1 MAQNNEQISLFITQ
15 NRASILKITFS
26 SPTSP
31 EVEFKKLIL
40 RPITLKGKGFWQ
52 AEQFKD
58 NKVFHQNVSDE
69 SALDIIADIIP
80 NYGQICVF
88 EAGNTTTYSITK
100 GKNYRASTASN
111 NLKTSASAQQN
122 DRQKEYILKE
132 GENIPALVDL
142 GVFTKDFKISNSK
155 YDKYKQIN
163 RFVELIDHAYSQ
175 FGKDNITIL
184 DFGCGKS

>member
-1 MAQNNEQISLFITQ
+1 MAQNNEQIALFITQ

-40 RPITLKGKGFWQ
+40 RPITLKGKSFWQ

-69 SALDIIADIIP
+69 SALDVIADIIP

-88 EAGNTTTYSITK
+88 EGGNTTTYSITK
-100 GKNYRASTASN
+100 GKNYRASTG
-111 NLKTSASAQQN
+111 L
-122 DRQKEYILKE
+122 
-132 GENIPALVDL
+132 
-142 GVFTKDFKISNSK
+142 
-155 YDKYKQIN
+155 
-163 RFVELIDHAYSQ
+163 
-175 FGKDNITIL
+175 
-184 DFGCGKS
+184 